1 MAFAD
6 FGKQVGRVILAA
18 AFVAASALASPSN
31 AHPRHGNG
39 AGIALGIIGGILAGA
54 AIASAAAPPYY
65 APPPAYYY
73 PYAPRAYS
81 AAPAYSYAPP
91 QAYYAPTPYYGA
103 PSYYGY
109 GY

>member
-1 MAFAD
+1 MVFAG

-18 AFVAASALASPSN
+18 GLVSASALAMPAS

-39 AGIALGIIGGILAGA
+39 AGIALGIIGGVIAGA

-91 QAYYAPTPYYGA
+91 QVYYAPTPYYGA

-109 GY
+109 